1 MEEAGCR
8 WERPRQCLAA
18 GAAGKEV
25 LREDKA
31 EQGGAGM
38 VVEWCANSGLQMGVG
53 PPTGNGSASLCFLA
67 TSIKSH
73 PWAMQCFHCWHCY
86 WSLFPKCPWNHFSC
100 YFAGCCPQN
109 GCPSVSLCSVTTPSR
124 LSCLS
129 VSRCMQSSKRNHPL
143 QAALLPR
150 LGKRSWICVSW
161 EEPDGALQRGAAAG
175 QLFWGARQSSRQQRW
190 RSGCRQRCRGRVLQ
204 EPACPGGSSQ
214 EPPAPSASLGGDNKA
229 EAIVN
234 RRPRF

>member
-38 VVEWCANSGLQMGVG
+38 VVERCANSGLQMGVG
-53 PPTGNGSASLCFLA
+53 PPT
-67 TSIKSH
+67 
-73 PWAMQCFHCWHCY
+73 
-86 WSLFPKCPWNHFSC
+86 
-100 YFAGCCPQN
+100 GCCPQN

-150 LGKRSWICVSW
+150 LGKRSWICHTIL
-161 EEPDGALQRGAAAG
+161 DAARGASLQVIHPTRDWRENLG
-175 QLFWGARQSSRQQRW
+175 PCSS
-190 RSGCRQRCRGRVLQ
+190 VFVFL
-204 EPACPGGSSQ
+204 PAQ
-214 EPPAPSASLGGDNKA
+214 A
-229 EAIVN
+229 
-234 RRPRF
+234 

>member
-1 MEEAGCR
+1 MFSSENLCYGHVVVSVISGAELRDRTRAGSLSWCQVTGLRWTTGDAMEEAGCR

-73 PWAMQCFHCWHCY
+73 P
-86 WSLFPKCPWNHFSC
+86 
-100 YFAGCCPQN
+100 
-109 GCPSVSLCSVTTPSR
+109 
-124 LSCLS
+124 
-129 VSRCMQSSKRNHPL
+129 
-143 QAALLPR
+143 
-150 LGKRSWICVSW
+150 
-161 EEPDGALQRGAAAG
+161 
-175 QLFWGARQSSRQQRW
+175 
-190 RSGCRQRCRGRVLQ
+190 
-204 EPACPGGSSQ
+204 
-214 EPPAPSASLGGDNKA
+214 
-229 EAIVN
+229 
-234 RRPRF
+234 